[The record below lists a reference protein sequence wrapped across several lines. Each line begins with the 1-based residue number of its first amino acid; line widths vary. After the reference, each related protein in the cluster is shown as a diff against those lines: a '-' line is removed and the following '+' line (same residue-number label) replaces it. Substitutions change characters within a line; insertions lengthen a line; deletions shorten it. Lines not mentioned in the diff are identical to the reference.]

1 MLSISR
7 RPILRLVAAGTL
19 SLLAWNASP
28 ASAEVKGLEILAPSS
43 PGSGYDQLARAMQ
56 TTLQEEKLASA
67 VQVENIAGGGG
78 TVGLAKYV
86 TTKKRAPNVMIVG
99 FALVGGILTTQ
110 SQVTLEQT
118 APLARLVGEQD
129 VIVVPENSDIRTM
142 ADLVAK
148 MKENPGSVSWGG
160 GSIGGVDHVLVGLIA
175 KAAGV
180 DPTKI
185 NFVVHAGGGEVLASA
200 LGGHVTSAVSGYNE
214 LSEQIRAGKLRA
226 LAVSGEERLPGLDA
240 PTLRE
245 TGVDVAL
252 VNWRGLVT
260 TKDIRPADR
269 KALTEA
275 VDKMVKSPIW
285 QEALQKRG
293 WQDLYQPSEGFTAF
307 LAQQQVQIKTA
318 LQDVGLVK

>member
-19 SLLAWNASP
+19 SILAWNASP

-142 ADLVAK
+142 ADLVAR

-200 LGGHVTSAVSGYNE
+200 LGGHVTTAVSGYNE

-260 TKDIRPADR
+260 QGNR
-269 KALTEA
+269 
-275 VDKMVKSPIW
+275 VK
-285 QEALQKRG
+285 ECVTTG
-293 WQDLYQPSEGFTAF
+293 
-307 LAQQQVQIKTA
+307 
-318 LQDVGLVK
+318 